1 MSNTRGLGRVYRRG
15 IVWWIQYS
23 FRGRKY
29 RESSRSA
36 NRSDAVKLLRRRLE
50 EMGAGRLVGPDA
62 ERVSF
67 DDLVEMLRADYQV
80 NGRRSWRRAEP
91 ALTHLRCTFGTV
103 RAAELTAD
111 RLVAYQ
117 RLRMDESAA
126 PATIRYELALLK
138 HMFNLAVGAGLL
150 VSRPKFPSITADN
163 RRTGFFEEG
172 DFRAVLSQLPD
183 DLQPV
188 FEFAYY
194 TGWRVP
200 SEVLPL
206 TWRQVD
212 FTAGV
217 IRIERSKNGEARTF
231 PFAALPALAALLR
244 RQREAAT
251 ALERETC
258 HHVSHVFHR
267 DGKPIRSYRRA
278 WISAC
283 GRADCAGMIA
293 HDLRR
298 TAVRNLVRA
307 GVPEAIAMKLTGHK
321 TRSVFD
327 RYNIV
332 DEADLA
338 EGVAKLAALHAY
350 RRSGTIGAQ
359 SAGVETPEP
368 VSPRQPNS
376 SRERRIRRVA
386 RGRIE
391 LPTRGFSV
399 RCSTN

>member
-15 IVWWIQYS
+15 TVWWIQYS

-29 RESSRSA
+29 RESSRSP
-36 NRSDAVKLLRRRLE
+36 NRVDSVKLLRRRLE

-67 DDLVEMLRADYQV
+67 DNLVEMLKADYQV
-80 NGRRSWRRAEP
+80 NERRSWRRAKP
-91 ALTHLRCTFGTV
+91 ALDHLRRTFGTM
-103 RAAELTAD
+103 RAAGVTAD

-117 RLRMDESAA
+117 RIRMDENAA

-138 HMFNLAVGAGLL
+138 HMFTLAVGAGQLATQ
-150 VSRPKFPSITADN
+150 PKFPTISVDN

-188 FEFAYY
+188 FEFAYH

-212 FTAGV
+212 FTSG
-217 IRIERSKNGEARTF
+217 ILRIERSKNREARTF
-231 PFAALPALAALLR
+231 PFTALPSLAALLR
-244 RQREAAT
+244 RQREIAT
-251 ALERETC
+251 ALERDTGR
-258 HHVSHVFHR
+258 HVSHVFNR
-267 DGKPIRSYRRA
+267 DGDPIKSYRRA
-278 WISAC
+278 WLSAC
-283 GRADCAGMIA
+283 RVSDCAGMIA

-338 EGVAKLAALHAY
+338 EGVAKLAAMQAE
-350 RRSGTIGAQ
+350 RGRGTIGAQ
-359 SAGVETPEP
+359 SAGVVAPES
-368 VSPRQPNS
+368 VSTHRSNLR
-376 SRERRIRRVA
+376 RERRIRQMA